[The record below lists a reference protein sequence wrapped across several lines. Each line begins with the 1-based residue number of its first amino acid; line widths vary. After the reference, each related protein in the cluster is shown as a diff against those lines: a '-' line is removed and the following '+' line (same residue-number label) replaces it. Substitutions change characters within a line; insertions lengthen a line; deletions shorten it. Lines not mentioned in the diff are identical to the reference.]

1 MSDPLSRRDFLRR
14 AGGGAAALVASG
26 YVLRTWERAAPA
38 AADVAT
44 PAAGTLPSI
53 PGRTLVVLEL
63 SGGNDGLNTLVP
75 HADPAYHQLRPTLG
89 VTEPIDLDGQVGLH
103 PSLTRLAA
111 RYHAGQVAV
120 VEGLGY
126 TPPDLSHF
134 GSLEVWWTA
143 QRPDGSPGWLG
154 SYLDATVGYEDPLAA
169 IGLGGQ
175 PAPALLG
182 QQSFATT
189 IDDASGLQPR
199 PPRWTGSTDTLV
211 SSWSGFA
218 PARIDTRPLVGQV
231 ERAVSLTAKAR
242 DRLDQVLSP
251 SAAPTPRSQAGGAY
265 TASTVVDSLT
275 LAAQLIKSPLA
286 PRVVYVNGVG
296 DFDVHEGEAQ
306 RQPALLSDVDQG
318 IEALFTGL
326 GSAAD
331 GVVLMTTS
339 EFGRRVAENGS
350 GTDHGTANVHFL
362 VGPHVKGGR
371 YGEPPSLTQLDAN
384 GNLVPSIDF
393 RSHLATG
400 LGWLGVTDTHPV
412 LGASFSPVP
421 ALT

>member
-1 MSDPLSRRDFLRR
+1 MSDPLSRRDFLRHV
-14 AGGGAAALVASG
+14 GVGSAALATSG
-26 YVLRTWERAAPA
+26 FVLRTWERAAPA
-38 AADVAT
+38 AT
-44 PAAGTLPSI
+44 LPPAAGKLPTT

-89 VTEPIDLDGQVGLH
+89 VTNPIDLDGEVGLH
-103 PSLTRLAA
+103 PNLTRLAA
-111 RYHAGQVAV
+111 RYHAGQVAI

-134 GSLEVWWTA
+134 QSLEVWWTA

-154 SYLDATVGYEDPLAA
+154 SYLDATVGYENPLAA

-182 QQSFATT
+182 QQSFATS

-199 PPRWTGSTDTLV
+199 PPRWTAPTDSLV
-211 SSWSGFA
+211 ASWAGFS
-218 PARIDTRPLVGQV
+218 PAHVDTRPLVGQV
-231 ERAVSLTAKAR
+231 ERAVGLTTKAR
-242 DRLDQVLSP
+242 DRLDQVLNP
-251 SAAPTPRSQAGGAY
+251 GATPTPKAAAGGAY

-286 PRVVYVNGVG
+286 PHVVYVNGVG

-318 IEALFTGL
+318 IEALFSSL
-326 GSAAD
+326 GASAD
-331 GVVLMTTS
+331 GVVLITTS
-339 EFGRRVAENGS
+339 EFGRRAGENGS
-350 GTDHGTANVHFL
+350 GTDHGTANVHFV
-362 VGPHVKGGR
+362 VGTHVKGGR
-371 YGEPPSLTQLDAN
+371 YGEPPSLTKLDAN
-384 GNLVPSIDF
+384 NNLVPTIDF

-400 LGWLGVTDTHPV
+400 LSWLGVEDTQPM
-412 LGASFSPVP
+412 LGGQFSPAAV
-421 ALT
+421 LT

>member
-1 MSDPLSRRDFLRR
+1 MNDPLSRRDFLRR
-14 AGGGAAALVASG
+14 AGGGAAALAASG
-26 YVLRTWERAAPA
+26 FVLRTWERAAPA
-38 AADVAT
+38 AAAAPT
-44 PAAGTLPSI
+44 PGTLPGI
-53 PGRTLVVLEL
+53 PGRTLVVVEL
-63 SGGNDGLNTLVP
+63 AGGNDGLNTLVP

-89 VTEPIDLDGQVGLH
+89 VADPIDLDGQVGLH
-103 PSLTRLAA
+103 PSLTHLAA
-111 RYHAGQVAV
+111 RYQAGQVAV

-134 GSLEVWWTA
+134 ESLEVWWTA

-154 SYLDATVGYEDPLAA
+154 SYLDAAVGYENPLAA

-199 PPRWTGSTDTLV
+199 PPRWTGAVDSLV
-211 SSWSGFA
+211 TSWAGFA

-231 ERAVSLTAKAR
+231 ERAVRLTSKAR
-242 DRLDQVLSP
+242 DRLDQVLHP
-251 SAAPTPRSQAGGAY
+251 SAAPTPKTAAGGAY

-275 LAAQLIKSPLA
+275 LAAELITSPLA
-286 PRVVYVNGVG
+286 PRIVYVNGVG

-318 IEALFTGL
+318 IEALFTRL
-326 GSAAD
+326 GPAAD
-331 GVVLMTTS
+331 GVLVMTTS
-339 EFGRRVAENGS
+339 EFGRRATENGS

-371 YGEPPSLTQLDAN
+371 YGEPPSLTRLDAN
-384 GNLVPSIDF
+384 GNLVPTIDF

-400 LGWLGVTDTHPV
+400 LGWLGVQETEPI